1 MPHQLLDS
9 FPCTIEIPVLWGDM
23 DALQHVNN
31 TVYFRYIE
39 AGRCSY
45 MELFQDPIL
54 ADEEPINSILA
65 SVQCS
70 FLAPIIYPDTVIV
83 GTRVTK
89 IGNSSI
95 KMEHVVVSVKEKRI
109 MAKSDGVLVILDN
122 QENKSIRV
130 PDQLRATIRN
140 LENNPDL

>member
-9 FPCTIEIPVLWGDM
+9 FPCTVEIPVLWGDM

-31 TVYFRYIE
+31 TVYFRYVE

-45 MELFQDPIL
+45 MELLQRQNP
-54 ADEEPINSILA
+54 ANEEPINSILA

-70 FLAPIIYPDTVIV
+70 FRAPIIYPDTVMV

-95 KMEHVVVSVKEKRI
+95 KMAHVVVSVKKKQI
-109 MAKSDGVLVILDN
+109 MAESEGILVILDN

-130 PDQLRATIRN
+130 SDQLRATIRN